1 MKKENGLTKDTIR
14 ELMQSDLA
22 SVVKPIRG
30 DLQLMDKE
38 LREQIQQI
46 KGDSLLHYE
55 PWLKRPVEHFFHVKG
70 KYLRPTMLFL
80 CARALDPSNS
90 RKKSALIQ
98 TASAIELMHSA
109 SLVHDDIIDEAD
121 SRRGAPSVNASYGNK
136 IAVLVGDLLYARFFS
151 IATHLEAVEYPQQL
165 QLFELFSSTTQKMC
179 LGEILEERLQ
189 KLPEEVSFQDYFSM
203 IEHKTGS
210 LMAASCE
217 AAGILL
223 DAEPE
228 RCGALARYG
237 MNLGL
242 SYQIVD
248 DVIYVDSVYSNTDA
262 MLEKAVAL
270 GNRAIDDIKA
280 AIAVGDG
287 RPSAHAAQEPVSAA
301 QSLARL
307 VEYILQKA
315 EKLLQKAIA

>member
-1 MKKENGLTKDTIR
+1 LSKDTIR
-14 ELMQSDLA
+14 ELTQNDLA
-22 SVVKPIRG
+22 SIVKPIRR
-30 DLQLMDKE
+30 DLQLVEKE

-46 KGDSLLHYE
+46 RGDGLVNYD
-55 PWLKRPVEHFFHVKG
+55 PWLKSPVEHFFHVRG

-80 CARALDPSNS
+80 CARALDPTNSN
-90 RKKSALIQ
+90 KKRALVQ

-109 SLVHDDIIDEAD
+109 SLVHDDIIDEAEI
-121 SRRGAPSVNASYGNK
+121 RRGAPSVNASYGNK

-151 IATHLEAVEYPQQL
+151 IATHLEGVEHFQQL
-165 QLFELFSSTTQKMC
+165 RLFDLFSNTTQKMC

-189 KLPEEVSFQDYFSM
+189 KVPEKVSFRDYFSM
-203 IEHKTGS
+203 IEYKTGS

-223 DAEPE
+223 SADPE
-228 RCGALARYG
+228 RCRALARYG

-248 DVIYVDSVYSNTDA
+248 DVIDEDSVYSDTDA
-262 MLEKAVAL
+262 MLEKAITL
-270 GNRAIDDIKA
+270 GNHAIESIEA
-280 AIAVGDG
+280 AAADAVSPDHAMQPPGAA
-287 RPSAHAAQEPVSAA
+287 AH
-301 QSLARL
+301 SLARL

-315 EKLLQKAIA
+315 EKLRHKAIA